1 MYMDVVKDI
10 QRLEEEMEQLKLQ
23 ARAQAKEAEGAVEKE
38 GRAALAEARAAIRQA
53 DENSAAACDADRV
66 AGMRETTCSPS
77 AFVPVAYLRR
87 LTSSIPDRDVSA
99 VTCRWR
105 HAWRRVSME

>member
-38 GRAALAEARAAIRQA
+38 GRAALAETRAAIRQA
-53 DENSAAACDADRV
+53 DENSAAACDAEAEAHRQEVLAAAQAECEALRTLAATRMDR
-66 AGMRETTCSPS
+66 
-77 AFVPVAYLRR
+77 
-87 LTSSIPDRDVSA
+87 A
-99 VTCRWR
+99 VEQITG
-105 HAWRRVSME
+105 RVVGR